1 MRKIENDQNGNTR
14 VAFGATLLSIA
25 EKVLELNNEKKTQY
39 RPASIKFTDANG
51 VVQTTSC
58 MIFEKNVAKGMVVG
72 NEYHAVATLLPAGPI
87 ITLAPFA
94 PNADRPTQ
102 DMFAVE
108 ASETVA
114 TKVNVLSG
122 EIAS

>member
-14 VAFGATLLSIA
+14 IAFGATLLSIA
-25 EKVLELNNEKKTQY
+25 EKPLELNNAKKTLY
-39 RPASIKFTDANG
+39 HPANIEFVDAHG
-51 VVQTTSC
+51 VVQKTTC
-58 MIFEKNVAKGMVVG
+58 MIFAKNVAKGMEVG
-72 NEYHAVATLLPAGPI
+72 KDYHAVATLLPAGPI

-102 DMFAVE
+102 DMFAIEV
-108 ASETVA
+108 ADETSA
-114 TKVNVLSG
+114 KVNVLTG